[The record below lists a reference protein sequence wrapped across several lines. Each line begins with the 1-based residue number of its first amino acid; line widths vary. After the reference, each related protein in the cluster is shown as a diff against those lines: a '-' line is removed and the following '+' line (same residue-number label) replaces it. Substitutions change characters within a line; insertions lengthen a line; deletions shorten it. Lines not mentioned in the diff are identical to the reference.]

1 MGNGNQTSFRL
12 LEPEEFLVV
21 ELPFDV
27 ETGGDED
34 VNKKGGKELE
44 LKVLG
49 ELPVEYRKAVRWG
62 RLRGLLRGV

>member
-1 MGNGNQTSFRL
+1 MGNENQSNFRL
-12 LEPEEFLVV
+12 LEPAEFLAV

-27 ETGGDED
+27 ETGGDEE

-49 ELPVEYRKAVRWG
+49 ELPAEYRKTVRWG
-62 RLRGLLRGV
+62 RLRGL